1 MIIGNSGVAKF
12 DINERG
18 RSIDIVPGT
27 PPGRRTGRSPVEDP
41 PGSGKFPILEASF
54 KNMDDWMKQ
63 HNLTFNKSGRIVS
76 K

>member
-1 MIIGNSGVAKF
+1 MIIGNSGVARY

-27 PPGRRTGRSPVEDP
+27 PPGRRTGRDP
-41 PGSGKFPILEASF
+41 ATGKIETATF
-54 KNMDDWMKQ
+54 KNMDDWMDQ